1 VKDGSQKFGVGMA
14 LGLAVGMVLYRL
26 LFGG

>member
-1 VKDGSQKFGVGMA
+1 MEQGNTKFGIGMA
-14 LGLAVGMVLYRL
+14 LGLAVGMILYRL